1 MIDYVEVRN
10 LNFQLIGI
18 IDIAKSVIWKSVYYG
33 VGEFEIYCS
42 VDFKDLLKPN
52 YYVTRF
58 NNYEVGII
66 EHLEISETIEDGR
79 MIVAS
84 GRFAKS
90 LFDRRITYKRT
101 YVEGEG
107 LNYIRRFEPYIL
119 KDNVEK
125 AVRGLVD
132 NSLGSSATSERRI
145 NEIYLTDQD
154 ISGLNDVIQVDD
166 GTGKLVSAD
175 KQTTYDNLLEYT
187 DALLQEYQMGSY
199 LFLDKSL
206 NKLRYKIFRG
216 IDRSIDQ
223 SDNDKLI
230 FSREFNNLSTSTYN
244 FDATGLKTC
253 AFLGGEGEGTDRK
266 CSYITDY
273 QTGLNRRETFI
284 DVSGIASTY
293 KTLDEA
299 TQEEVEKEYTF
310 EEYRKMLESEGR
322 QQLAEFKTTETL
334 EGDIDLTNSLLKYGV
349 DFNLGDIITIWDDE
363 KYVNA
368 RILAVTEV
376 EDDDGYKIEIEYGM

>member
-1 MIDYVEVRN
+1 MIDYVEVRD

-18 IDIAKSVIWKSVYYG
+18 IDIAKSIIWKSSYYG
-33 VGEFEIYCS
+33 VGEFEVYCS
-42 VDFKDLLKPN
+42 VSFNELLQPN
-52 YYVTRF
+52 YYITRP

-90 LFDRRITYKRT
+90 IFDRRITYKRT

-119 KDNVEK
+119 KGNVEK
-125 AVRGLVD
+125 AVRALVD
-132 NSLGSSATSERRI
+132 TCLGSSATSERKI
-145 NEIYLTDQD
+145 NEIYLSNSDLSNLT
-154 ISGLNDVIQVDD
+154 DVIQVDD
-166 GTGKLVSAD
+166 GSGNLVNAD

-199 LFLDKSL
+199 LYLDKNL
-206 NKLRYKIFRG
+206 AKLRYKIYKG
-216 IDRSIDQ
+216 VDRSIDQ
-223 SDNDKLI
+223 TEREQII
-230 FSREFNNLSTSTYN
+230 FSREFDNLTSSNYQ
-244 FDATGLKTC
+244 FDATNYKTC
-253 AFLGGEGEGTDRK
+253 AYLGGEGEGVERK

-284 DVSGIASTY
+284 DVSSLSSTY
-293 KTLDEA
+293 KEEENG
-299 TQEEVEKEYTF
+299 EEVEKTYTN

-322 QQLAEFKTTETL
+322 QQLAVYKTTETL
-334 EGDIDLTNSLLKYGV
+334 EGDIDLTNSPLVYGV

-363 KYVNA
+363 KYINA
-368 RILAVTEV
+368 RILTITEV
-376 EDDDGYKIEIEYGM
+376 EDDDGYKIDIEYGM

>member
-1 MIDYVEVRN
+1 MIDYVEVRD

-18 IDIAKSVIWKSVYYG
+18 IDIAKSIIWKSSYYG

-42 VDFKDLLKPN
+42 VSFKELLQPN
-52 YYVTRF
+52 YYITRP

-90 LFDRRITYKRT
+90 IFDRRITYKRT

-119 KDNVEK
+119 KGNVEQ
-125 AVRGLVD
+125 AVRALVD
-132 NSLGSSATSERRI
+132 TCLGSSATSERKI
-145 NEIYLTDQD
+145 NEIYLSNSDLSNLT
-154 ISGLNDVIQVDD
+154 DVIQVDD
-166 GTGKLVSAD
+166 GSGNLVNAD

-199 LFLDKSL
+199 LYLDKNL
-206 NKLRYKIFRG
+206 AKLRYKIYKG
-216 IDRSIDQ
+216 VDRSIDQ
-223 SDNDKLI
+223 TEREQII
-230 FSREFNNLSTSTYN
+230 FSREFDNLTSSNYQ
-244 FDATGLKTC
+244 FDATNYKTC
-253 AFLGGEGEGTDRK
+253 AYLGGEGEGVERK

-284 DVSGIASTY
+284 DVSSLSSTY
-293 KTLDEA
+293 KEEENG
-299 TQEEVEKEYTF
+299 EEVEKTYTN

-322 QQLAEFKTTETL
+322 QQLAVYKTTETL
-334 EGDIDLTNSLLKYGV
+334 EGDIDLTNSPLVYGV

-363 KYVNA
+363 KYINA
-368 RILAVTEV
+368 RILTITEV
-376 EDDDGYKIEIEYGM
+376 EDDDGYKIDIEYGM